1 MASIE
6 NISSLANINKDTIVD
21 GAKALLASKKNEL
34 VDKFISA
41 KTEIINQIKIDS
53 EELARQKITAE
64 VNYRQQQLKI
74 SASRKTDEEKQNDFK
89 LKNIK

>member
-1 MASIE
+1 MASIG

-21 GAKALLASKKNEL
+21 GAKTLLASKKNEL

-53 EELARQKITAE
+53 EELVRQKILGLF
-64 VNYRQQQLKI
+64 VILILQLI
-74 SASRKTDEEKQNDFK
+74 HQE
-89 LKNIK
+89 IK